1 MLRPPTL
8 KGPAFKATPTHLR
21 PRRPR
26 GCPVPRAASW
36 AGSARRALGVP
47 AKSGRG
53 DLADAPAAPSPG
65 PAPAL
70 PVRSTGRTPAARL
83 PTRPALPL
91 FPRPPPPARPRSY
104 SRRRGRGRGEAG
116 RRRGS
121 WASGSV
127 PSAAPGDAPVPQ
139 APPSPRALPGTA
151 VTRSPGYSPKYLP
164 GAFPACPD
172 NATYESGFGVTRAPK
187 T

>member
-1 MLRPPTL
+1 MLLPPTL
-8 KGPAFKATPTHLR
+8 KGQAFKATPTHLR

-36 AGSARRALGVP
+36 AGSARRALWVP

-65 PAPAL
+65 RAPAL

-83 PTRPALPL
+83 PTPPALPL

-104 SRRRGRGRGEAG
+104 SRRRGRGGA
-116 RRRGS
+116 RRG
-121 WASGSV
+121 G
-127 PSAAPGDAPVPQ
+127 AAGAGPPGQ
-139 APPSPRALPGTA
+139 SPPLRQETPLSPRHRP
-151 VTRSPGYSPKYLP
+151 RH
-164 GAFPACPD
+164 
-172 NATYESGFGVTRAPK
+172 APSREPQ
-187 T
+187 